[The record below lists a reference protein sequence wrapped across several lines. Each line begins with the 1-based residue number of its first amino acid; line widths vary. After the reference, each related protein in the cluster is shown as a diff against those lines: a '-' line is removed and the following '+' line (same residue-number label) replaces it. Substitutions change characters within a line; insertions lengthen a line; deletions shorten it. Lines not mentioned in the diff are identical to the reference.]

1 MSFTLDII
9 NELTEREPE
18 KSCCKKSFLLG
29 LFFGAE
35 KISKT
40 EVRAEF
46 KTEQSAEIAA
56 SILKKQFSAEPTVE
70 PIVRAGRRMFW
81 VSVNSKVI
89 STYLERIDL
98 DENISFEE
106 LSKIVGF
113 SKHIEC
119 KNHFLAGVFVSSG
132 TATDPEKRYS
142 LEFGIKS
149 SVRSSWL
156 SAFLSEETGEP
167 TYIERDTRIGLYYKG
182 NENICDV
189 LAYMGANTA
198 YMFAFEVYARHQ
210 IKNRENRA
218 TNCVLK
224 NIQKSVDATRKQIE
238 AIEHLQASGRFALLS
253 EDLKYTAK
261 LRCEYD
267 SATLSE
273 LATLHEPIIS
283 KSGLNRRLEKIL
295 SLAEEK

>member
-56 SILKKQFSAEPTVE
+56 SILKKQFSADPTVE

-119 KNHFLAGVFVSSG
+119 KNYFLAGVFVSSG

-273 LATLHEPIIS
+273 LATLHDPIIS

>member
-56 SILKKQFSAEPTVE
+56 SILKKQFSADPTVE

-119 KNHFLAGVFVSSG
+119 KNYFLAGVFVSSG